1 MSDGGYQQ
9 PMPRTPYVP
18 TKTNGLA
25 VASLVLG
32 ILTLCGIGSF
42 LAVVFGHTALSQIK
56 KDPYQQGRG
65 LAIAGLVLGYI
76 GLAIAAFVLLIVG
89 VSLIGS
95 DANSKFSTVGNS
107 IGGAP

>member
-9 PMPRTPYVP
+9 APAPYVP

-42 LAVVFGHTALSQIK
+42 LAVIFGHSALSQIK

-65 LAIAGLVLGYI
+65 LAIAGLILGWI
-76 GLAIAAFVLLIVG
+76 GLAVIAFFLIAIVG

-107 IGGAP
+107 LSVAS